1 MSYTRHRARLALT
14 AVLAVILVASGCS
27 SGSDDGEGAGKK
39 STYEMG
45 PAASPA
51 TWRSGVWLGGAGRT
65 GKVNQFGRWRGTEV
79 GAVTA
84 YPAYAT
90 WQEMRTSD
98 WHVSSFNG
106 FQGRLAYGLPLLAD
120 EGGTLKEVAAGQYD
134 DTWRAVARTLL
145 RHDRGDSFVRVG
157 LEANG
162 TWFRWGATAETAGD
176 FKAAY
181 RHVVQVMSKL
191 APELE
196 FVFDISCSVALE
208 GSEND
213 RMASLTKLYPG
224 DDVVDIVGCDHYDSW
239 SAIARSEKEWQD
251 TIRPDGGPG
260 LVDVVEFARKRDKQ
274 FAVPEWGLSSKAAEG
289 AGDNAFFVRKMY
301 QFFHQN
307 RDVLAFE
314 NYFDE
319 PDPYLGSS
327 LWLEPQNPRA
337 AAAYR
342 ELW

>member
-1 MSYTRHRARLALT
+1 MSCTRRKARLILV
-14 AVLAVILVASGCS
+14 AVLAAVLVASGCS
-27 SGSDDGEGAGKK
+27 SNAGEEKEEGTSRMETAV
-39 STYEMG
+39 
-45 PAASPA
+45 SPA
-51 TWRSGVWLGGAGRT
+51 TWPSGVWLGGAGKTR
-65 GKVNQFGRWRGTEV
+65 KVNAFGAWRGTEV

-90 WQEMRTSD
+90 WREMETSN
-98 WHVSSFNG
+98 WHVASFNG
-106 FQGRLAYGLPLLAD
+106 FEGRLAYGLPLLAD
-120 EGGTLKEVAAGQYD
+120 EGGTLQEVAAGKHD
-134 DTWRAVARTLL
+134 GTWRAVARTLL
-145 RHDRGDSFVRVG
+145 RYDRGDSFVRVG

-162 TWFRWGATAETAGD
+162 TWFRWGATAETADD

-181 RHVVQVMSKL
+181 RHVVKVMRQT

-208 GSEND
+208 GVEND
-213 RMASLTKLYPG
+213 RMASLTRLYPG
-224 DDVVDIVGCDHYDSW
+224 DDVVDVVGCDHYDSW
-239 SAIARSEKEWQD
+239 SAIARSEKEWED
-251 TIRPDGGPG
+251 TIKPDSGPG
-260 LVDVVEFARKRDKQ
+260 LTDVVKFAREHDKQ
-274 FAVPEWGLSSKAAEG
+274 FAVPEWGLSSKSAEG
-289 AGDNAFFVRKMY
+289 AGDNPFFIKKMY
-301 QFFHQN
+301 QFFYNH

-327 LWLEPQNPRA
+327 LFLEPQNPKS

>member
-1 MSYTRHRARLALT
+1 MSYTRHRARLAMT

-27 SGSDDGEGAGKK
+27 AGESKK
-39 STYEMG
+39 KEE
-45 PAASPA
+45 PATQMEPATSPA
-51 TWRSGVWLGGAGRT
+51 TWPSGVWLGGAGKTR
-65 GKVNQFGRWRGTEV
+65 KVNAFGRWRGTEV
-79 GAVTA
+79 GAVTT

-90 WQEMRTSD
+90 WREIQKSD

-106 FQGRLAYGLPLLAD
+106 FEGRLAYGLPLLAD
-120 EGGTLKEVAAGQYD
+120 EGGSLQEVAAGEHD
-134 DTWRAVARTLL
+134 DTWRAVAGTLL
-145 RHDRGDSFVRVG
+145 RHDRGDSYVRVG

-162 TWFRWGATAETAGD
+162 TWFRWGATAETADD

-181 RHVVQVMSKL
+181 RHVVKVMRKA

-196 FVFDISCSVALE
+196 FVFDISCGVALE
-208 GSEND
+208 GEEND
-213 RMASLTKLYPG
+213 RLASLTELYPG
-224 DDVVDIVGCDHYDSW
+224 DDVVDVVGCDHYDSW
-239 SAIARSEKEWQD
+239 SAIARSEKEWKD
-251 TIRPDGGPG
+251 TVTPGSGPG
-260 LVDVVEFARKRDKQ
+260 LTDVVEFARKHDKT
-274 FAVPEWGLSSKAAEG
+274 FAVPEWGLSSKSAEG
-289 AGDNAFFVRKMY
+289 AGDNPFFIRKMY
-301 QFFHQN
+301 QFFFQH

-327 LWLEPQNPRA
+327 LFLEPQNPRS